1 MIYDIGPC
9 VRAFTARQVKI
20 TIARTL
26 QSVCRF
32 RIKLL
37 FRGRI
42 LGEEEIPFHEEV
54 LRGLLLSV
62 FSLTNNSFIME
73 LTNLH
78 YEH

>member
-1 MIYDIGPC
+1 MQVEVRSAASGESLLFLRGPY
-9 VRAFTARQVKI
+9 VRALTAQQVKI

-42 LGEEEIPFHEEV
+42 LGEEEIPFHEESSSRSP
-54 LRGLLLSV
+54 LECV
-62 FSLTNNSFIME
+62 FLDKQ
-73 LTNLH
+73 
-78 YEH
+78 